1 MNRAF
6 ATAEWVNSY
15 PHYSLHN
22 LPIVD
27 TDHGPILLNFEQL
40 LPFRYRPFRFEL
52 MWTSHPNY
60 KDIIRQAWE
69 IQTKGSRAAQLFTKL
84 SNVRKEAVKWNKLVF
99 GRLDNDIKHKLAE
112 LQEIQDSID
121 SLKVVRKEKS
131 VREELEVLLNRE
143 ETMRAQKARSN
154 WILNGD
160 GNTRYFQTVVKQRR
174 ARSKILHIK
183 DEEGLLIED
192 LLEIENRL
200 VNHFKSSYEDLA
212 LLSVDSILSELQ
224 SLNIPK
230 LSHQQCLD
238 MSRLVNSWEI
248 EDTIFQ
254 LGPHKALG
262 PDGIPAFF
270 YQ

>member
-27 TDHGPILLNFEQL
+27 TDHGRILLNFEQL

-52 MWTSHPNY
+52 MWTSHPNC
-60 KDIIRQAWE
+60 KDMIRQAWE

-84 SNVRKEAVKWNKLVF
+84 SNVRKEAIKWNKLVF
-99 GRLDNDIKHKLAE
+99 GRLDNDIKQKLAE

-121 SLKVVRKEKS
+121 SLEAVRKEKS

-154 WILNGD
+154 
-160 GNTRYFQTVVKQRR
+160 
-174 ARSKILHIK
+174 
-183 DEEGLLIED
+183 
-192 LLEIENRL
+192 
-200 VNHFKSSYEDLA
+200 
-212 LLSVDSILSELQ
+212 
-224 SLNIPK
+224 
-230 LSHQQCLD
+230 
-238 MSRLVNSWEI
+238 
-248 EDTIFQ
+248 
-254 LGPHKALG
+254 
-262 PDGIPAFF
+262 
-270 YQ
+270 